1 MKPLV
6 TVLNKR
12 PQTRP
17 PICPWFIDNPDD
29 PPRHAG
35 K

>member
-1 MKPLV
+1 VKPSV
-6 TVLNKR
+6 TVINKR

-17 PICPWFIDNPDD
+17 PICPWFIDNIEEPARRA
-29 PPRHAG
+29 P